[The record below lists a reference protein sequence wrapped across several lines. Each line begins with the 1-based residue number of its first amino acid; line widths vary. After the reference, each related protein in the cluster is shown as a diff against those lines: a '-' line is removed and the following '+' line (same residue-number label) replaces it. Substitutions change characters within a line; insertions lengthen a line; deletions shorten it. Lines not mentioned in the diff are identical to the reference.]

1 MRLGPSS
8 ISAGLDGWLSRS
20 DRVAAT
26 HGKDYHLMSISPF
39 LAARIGG
46 WILWEKLAGYRAEY
60 ISDVPQS
67 AETMTPRWLTA
78 VLCRGV
84 SGAEVSSV
92 ETTGGSDGT
101 TSRRAIS
108 LTYNAVGMAAGLP
121 TKLFTKCTPHF
132 RSRLQQ
138 AAIAKPPCEVGFYN
152 EIRRELDIEATDT
165 LFAAYEPRSGRTV
178 MIFRDIA
185 AEGVRF
191 LDIFDYVTRDM
202 AEQIVRTMAG
212 YHGQMW
218 RDPRLSTG
226 YYPWLRSVLTYQ
238 RLLND
243 ALPYEARSYVG
254 MERAHP
260 HFPAELAARPNDVW
274 LAHMRSVE
282 ICCDPGL
289 PQTLIH
295 WDVHI
300 GNWYLTP
307 AGKMGLTD
315 WNMNTGNW
323 ATDYS
328 YAIVTALTSEDR
340 AAWERDLLALY
351 IEELKARGVI
361 DVPSFDEAWLAY
373 RQQMFHALF
382 YWTFPLGIGSLQ
394 PRMQL
399 PEISLRNVERSGQA
413 IVELESMKAVGF

>member
-1 MRLGPSS
+1 
-8 ISAGLDGWLSRS
+8 
-20 DRVAAT
+20 
-26 HGKDYHLMSISPF
+26 MSIKPI

-46 WILWEKLAGYRAEY
+46 WIAWEKLSNYRAKD
-60 ISDVPQS
+60 IGDVPQS

-78 VLCRGV
+78 ALCGDV
-84 SGAEVSSV
+84 PGAEVVAV

-101 TSRRAIS
+101 TARRAIS
-108 LTYNAVGMAAGLP
+108 VAYNAAGTAAGLP

-152 EIRRELDIEATDT
+152 EIRRELDIDATET
-165 LFAAYEPRSGRTV
+165 LFAAYDARSGRTV

-185 AEGVRF
+185 AEGVKF
-191 LDIFDYVTRDM
+191 LDIFDYVTREM
-202 AEQIVRTMAG
+202 AEEMVRTMAG
-212 YHGQMW
+212 YHGPMW
-218 RDPRLSTG
+218 RDPRLSNG
-226 YYPWLRSVLTYQ
+226 HYPWLRSVLTYQ
-238 RLLND
+238 RRLND

-254 MERAHP
+254 MERAQP
-260 HFPAELAARPNDVW
+260 HFPPELAARPQDVW
-274 LAHMRSVE
+274 QAHMRSLE
-282 ICCDPGL
+282 ICCDPAL

-300 GNWYLTP
+300 GNWFLTP

-323 ATDYS
+323 ATDYA
-328 YAIVTALTSEDR
+328 YAIVTALTPEDR

-351 IEELKARGVI
+351 LDALEARGVR
-361 DVPSFDEAWLAY
+361 DVPSFDDAWLAY

-382 YWTFPLGIGSLQ
+382 YWTFPLGIGAMQ

-399 PEISLRNVERSGQA
+399 PEISLRNVQRSGQA
-413 IVELESMKAVGF
+413 IVELDSMKAVGF

>member
-1 MRLGPSS
+1 
-8 ISAGLDGWLSRS
+8 
-20 DRVAAT
+20 
-26 HGKDYHLMSISPF
+26 MSISPL

-46 WILWEKLAGYRAEY
+46 WIAWEKLSGYRARDVG
-60 ISDVPQS
+60 DVPQS
-67 AETMTPRWLTA
+67 AETMTPRWLTS
-78 VLCRGV
+78 VLCRDV
-84 SGAEVSSV
+84 PGAEVVSV

-101 TSRRAIS
+101 TARRAIN
-108 LTYNAVGMAAGLP
+108 LTYNAAGISAGMP

-152 EIRRELDIEATDT
+152 EIRKELEIEATET
-165 LFAAYEPRSGRTV
+165 LFAAYHSSSGRTV

-185 AEGVRF
+185 AEGVKF

-202 AEQIVRTMAG
+202 AEEMVRTMAG
-212 YHGQMW
+212 YHGKMW
-218 RDPRLSTG
+218 ADRRLSNG
-226 YYPWLRSVLTYQ
+226 CFPWLRSVLKYQ
-238 RLLND
+238 TVVNE
-243 ALPYEARSYVG
+243 ALPYESRSYVG
-254 MERAHP
+254 IQRAHP
-260 HFPAELAARPNDVW
+260 HFPATLAARPKDVW
-274 LAHMRSVE
+274 QAHMRSLE
-282 ICCDPGL
+282 ICCDPRV

-300 GNWYLTP
+300 GNWYMTP
-307 AGKMGLTD
+307 AGRMGLTD

-323 ATDYS
+323 ATDYA
-328 YAIVTALTSEDR
+328 YAIVTALTPEDR

-351 IEELKARGVI
+351 IEELQTRGVV

-382 YWTFPLGIGSLQ
+382 YWTFPLGIGALQ

-399 PEISLRNVERSGQA
+399 PEISLRNVARSGQA
-413 IVELESMKAVGF
+413 IVELDSMKAVGF